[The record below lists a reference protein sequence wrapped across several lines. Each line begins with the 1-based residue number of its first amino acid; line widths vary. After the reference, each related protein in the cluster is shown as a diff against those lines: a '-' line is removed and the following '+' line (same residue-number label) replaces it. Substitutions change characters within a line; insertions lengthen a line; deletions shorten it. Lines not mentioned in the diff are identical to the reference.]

1 MSHACWGLWRVK
13 VCRSTYLFKVPETPN
28 FSSSQLGHLMEMAR
42 RRRGGVHFLRG
53 APLRGPLGSNLVRF
67 FPSDGVAFPGV
78 VGAFARCSGHRAV
91 SSLQNLKRS
100 SVWKAERR
108 PHPPA
113 IFSST
118 PLWRGREGEPGAN
131 FQNKTLHHQKLCG
144 GAKVHCGDTLS
155 PQTNIKLSLQRAG
168 CDLKAFYSI
177 ALCRQSG
184 LTMGV

>member
-1 MSHACWGLWRVK
+1 
-13 VCRSTYLFKVPETPN
+13 
-28 FSSSQLGHLMEMAR
+28 MEMAR
-42 RRRGGVHFLRG
+42 RRRGGVHFLQG

-78 VGAFARCSGHRAV
+78 VGAFARCSGHPAV

-118 PLWRGREGEPGAN
+118 PLWRGREGEPGPN
-131 FQNKTLHHQKLCG
+131 FQNKTLHHQKLFC
-144 GAKVHCGDTLS
+144 VLEQTFTVVTLC
-155 PQTNIKLSLQRAG
+155 PLKLTLNCLYKEQAV
-168 CDLKAFYSI
+168 I
-177 ALCRQSG
+177 
-184 LTMGV
+184 